1 MAQYGRPDSDVDIN
15 NYTDQASGTTNIFQS
30 IDEVTASDADY
41 VKSDVA
47 PDSSAAGFGL
57 SNIEDPQVNSGH
69 IVRYKYKKDA
79 SGGATINMRVEL
91 RQGYLGESSQGTL
104 IHTESLL
111 NVPGS
116 AWQTGTFTL
125 TSSEA
130 NTITDYTNLQIRIWS
145 DQA

>member
-15 NYTDQASGTTNIFQS
+15 AWTDQASGVTNIYQS

-41 VKSDVA
+41 VKSEVA

-57 SNIEDPQVNSGH
+57 SNVEDPLVNSGH

-79 SGGATINMRVEL
+79 SGGATLNMKVEL
-91 RQGYLGESSQGTL
+91 RQGYLGESSLGTL
-104 IHTESLL
+104 IHSETHA

-116 AWQTGTFTL
+116 AWQTGSFTL
-125 TSSEA
+125 TSAEA
-130 NTITDYTNLQIRIWS
+130 NTITDYTNLQIRVWA